1 MNLTPS
7 CGLFKY
13 VSIFQA
19 YGSDGRP
26 LQSDLGR
33 AMTPSLAYDAYV
45 AFHHLMGRAALDAAI
60 PNHDLIKALCS
71 GFDEK
76 DAIRPATFA
85 HFRLVSGQLGNC
97 FTTFKTCLMSM

>member
-1 MNLTPS
+1 
-7 CGLFKY
+7 
-13 VSIFQA
+13 
-19 YGSDGRP
+19 
-26 LQSDLGR
+26 
-33 AMTPSLAYDAYV
+33 MTPTLAYDAYV

-85 HFRLVSGQLGNC
+85 HFRLVSGQLGKLFHFQNLFDVNVIAC
-97 FTTFKTCLMSM
+97 FLHISNSLEHF

>member
-1 MNLTPS
+1 M
-7 CGLFKY
+7 
-13 VSIFQA
+13 
-19 YGSDGRP
+19 
-26 LQSDLGR
+26 QSDLGR
-33 AMTPSLAYDAYV
+33 AMTPTLAYDAYV

-85 HFRLVSGQLGNC
+85 HFRLVRSWSKIVLLSKLVCNLCVKLVQC
-97 FTTFKTCLMSM
+97 M

>member
-1 MNLTPS
+1 MFAEVLNHFFQMNVTLS
-7 CGLFKY
+7 CGLIVKY

-33 AMTPSLAYDAYV
+33 AMTPTLAYDAYV

-85 HFRLVSGQLGNC
+85 HFRLVSVL
-97 FTTFKTCLMSM
+97 F